1 MKSHRNFSFAL
12 IAAIALCASSF
23 AFSKDNNGSNPT
35 NPASAIA
42 SGGNGYAGAAAGAVS
57 GSLSS
62 SNSSVYGSQQSYDAN
77 NIDITSGTGNS
88 RALGIA
94 FAAPA
99 STLVPAAVGCTRTN
113 SQAVSLVFGLLS
125 SSESKQTDSRLCI
138 FIQMRDRA
146 TENCQFAT
154 AAKWDQRIEKEL
166 FPNEEPTPLDPNV
179 KNLAPTVCHQANN

>member
-1 MKSHRNFSFAL
+1 MKSSNRFSFAL

-23 AFSKDNNGSNPT
+23 SFAKDNNNGTNSNSAAVSGSSSN
-35 NPASAIA
+35 
-42 SGGNGYAGAAAGAVS
+42 AGAAAGAIS
-57 GSLSS
+57 GALSS

-99 STLVPAAVGCTRTN
+99 YTTVPGAVGCARTN

-138 FIQMRDRA
+138 MIQMRDRA
-146 TENCQFAT
+146 HEACQFAT
-154 AAKWDQRIEKEL
+154 AAKWDARIVKEM
-166 FPNEEPTPLDPNV
+166 FPDEQPEPVNTALKNLDPS
-179 KNLAPTVCHQANN
+179 VCHPANN